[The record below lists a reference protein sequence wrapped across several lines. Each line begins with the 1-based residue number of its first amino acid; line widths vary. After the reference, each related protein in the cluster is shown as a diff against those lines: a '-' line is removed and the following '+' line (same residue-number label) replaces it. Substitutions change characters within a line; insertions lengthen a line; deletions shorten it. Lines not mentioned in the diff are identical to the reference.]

1 MGLGVRVGVGVN
13 GSVATVRWGMLLCV
27 TLQQAATTESP
38 VLWQTFVRRDFGMWA
53 EPARSI
59 INVEVRATWESGLR
73 TGSLKLCRV
82 GCAVNWPKS
91 RLVRR
96 RG

>member
-1 MGLGVRVGVGVN
+1 M
-13 GSVATVRWGMLLCV
+13 

-59 INVEVRATWESGLR
+59 INVEVRATWESGLC
-73 TGSLKLCRV
+73 TGSLKLCRFGWV
-82 GCAVNWPKS
+82 GCAVNWPKA